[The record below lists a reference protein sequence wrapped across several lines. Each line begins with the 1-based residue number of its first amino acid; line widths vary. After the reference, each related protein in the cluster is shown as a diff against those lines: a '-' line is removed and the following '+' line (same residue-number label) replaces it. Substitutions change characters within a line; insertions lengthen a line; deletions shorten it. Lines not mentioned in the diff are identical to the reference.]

1 MWHKVRV
8 DTKGG
13 HMIWEEGEGHFFTV
27 LFFCW
32 FFLTYSCFS
41 MFMKDN
47 TICSEEQ
54 LYHKAISYFTSI
66 ETVATCFDQL
76 IAEMKTFCRN
86 EDFLQSCFFFSFLF
100 FFFIFF
106 LLFLCNMKDIILILE
121 IRKLCYSFQWLQSN
135 RRAIYKH
142 YMYTYIITI
151 YIIYQLLILYFLLT
165 ELLSVVDEQWIF
177 SFIFYSTFLY
187 HTFKLWGKT
196 TAFLSPLIFFSVFFF
211 KIALNTTEILK
222 YMLAL
227 RGFLW
232 YLGLPVV

>member
-1 MWHKVRV
+1 MAQSASWYKRGPY
-8 DTKGG
+8 DLRRRRRT
-13 HMIWEEGEGHFFTV
+13 IFTV
-27 LFFCW
+27 LLFCW
-32 FFLTYSCFS
+32 FFLTYSYFS

-76 IAEMKTFCRN
+76 IAEMKTFCKIV
-86 EDFLQSCFFFSFLF
+86 FFFHSF
-100 FFFIFF
+100 FFHFF

-187 HTFKLWGKT
+187 QTFKLWGKT